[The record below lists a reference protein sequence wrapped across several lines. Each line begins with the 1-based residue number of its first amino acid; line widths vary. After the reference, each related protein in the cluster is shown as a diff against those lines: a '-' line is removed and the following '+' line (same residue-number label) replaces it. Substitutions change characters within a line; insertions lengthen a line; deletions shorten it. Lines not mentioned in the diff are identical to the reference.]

1 MKIIVMGGSFNPP
14 TLAHGQLLNSAV
26 AQLQADLG
34 LFVPSDHNYVK
45 RKMKHSGHP
54 QEVFTEAMRLQ
65 MLRAM
70 IAGSD
75 KLAVSDLEYNRTE
88 KGRTLETMEA
98 VQRLYPEAE
107 LYFLVGADKLEVIPR
122 WHRVEDFLQSFR
134 IAAVARDG
142 DAPEKAICENS
153 LLSRYADRFSLIQ
166 APVGMDA
173 VSSTAVRDLLREGDP
188 AVETMVH
195 PGVWE
200 LLVSRGYVADRAVT
214 RFREDYMF
222 LSNFYEA
229 PLIYEGIPYLSSEAA
244 FQAQKCVTEE
254 ERRAFSDLRTSDA
267 KRMGRQ
273 VPLRP
278 DWEEVKRD
286 AMEGIVRAKFSQNPE
301 LAKML
306 LDTGDKLLLE
316 GNTWHDTY
324 WGIDLKTHEG
334 ENHLGQILMQIRR
347 ELREKM

>member
-14 TLAHGQLLNSAV
+14 TLAHGQLLGSAV
-26 AQLQADLG
+26 TQLRADLG

-45 RKMKHSGHP
+45 RKMKHTAHP
-54 QEVFTEAMRLQ
+54 QEIFTEAMRLE

-70 IAGSD
+70 AADSE
-75 KLAVSDLEYNRTE
+75 KLAVSDLEYTKE

-98 VQRLYPEAE
+98 VQSLYPEAE

-122 WHRVEDFLQSFR
+122 WHRVEEFLERFR
-134 IAAVARDG
+134 IASVARNG
-142 DAPEKAICENS
+142 DEPEKAIGENP
-153 LLSRYADRFSLIQ
+153 LLNRYADSFSVIQ
-166 APVGMDA
+166 APEGMEGI
-173 VSSTAVRDLLREGDP
+173 SSTALRDLLREGNP
-188 AVETMVH
+188 AAETMVH
-195 PGVWE
+195 PVVWE
-200 LLVSRGYVADRAVT
+200 LLVNRGYVADRAVT
-214 RFREDYMF
+214 RFREEYMF

-229 PLIYEGIPYLSSEAA
+229 PLTYEGIPYLSSEAA

-254 ERRAFSDLRTSDA
+254 ERRAFSTLRTADS

-286 AMEGIVRAKFSQNPE
+286 AMEGIVRAKFTQNPE
-301 LAKML
+301 LAGML
-306 LDTGDKLLLE
+306 LDTGDRILLE

-324 WGIDLKTHEG
+324 WGMDLKTHEG
-334 ENHLGQILMQIRR
+334 ENHLGRILMKIRQ
-347 ELREKM
+347 ELRDKP